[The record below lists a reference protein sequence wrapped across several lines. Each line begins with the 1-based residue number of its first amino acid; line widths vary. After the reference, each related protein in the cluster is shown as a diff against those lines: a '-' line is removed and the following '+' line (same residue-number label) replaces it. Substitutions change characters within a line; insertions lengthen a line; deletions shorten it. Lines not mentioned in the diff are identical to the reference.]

1 MNWFQEYAFR
11 RLWENN
17 GGTDRVMIKNSHM
30 ATRLNAI
37 KQKNVLFITEFQC
50 AFFSFI
56 PQPRSQVWILKNRN
70 LLIDRFLLRGQQLCK
85 FVGTKEIKFFIRKEF
100 NLLSTPTWPLFHCVD
115 VKWKRSID
123 PDGISLIRSF
133 KIKACSGNAQLDTWR
148 EGRCGGLGYAWNSYW
163 LIRSHTAGFF
173 KSKFRWCATRSWLST
188 VVVCR
193 FTVYI
198 CILGLL
204 QVIRNVGQ
212 FFLSMVMT
220 LPLFLTLRFI
230 WNKYGI
236 KNTDIKIKSV
246 SFN

>member
-1 MNWFQEYAFR
+1 MNGTVTNCMNWFQEYAFR

-100 NLLSTPTWPLFHCVD
+100 NLH
-115 VKWKRSID
+115 
-123 PDGISLIRSF
+123 GIFSVH
-133 KIKACSGNAQLDTWR
+133 QH
-148 EGRCGGLGYAWNSYW
+148 GRCSIVLTSSESDLLIPMEFPLSDPSRQKPAVETCNLTNDERGGVGGLVMLGI
-163 LIRSHTAGFF
+163 LI
-173 KSKFRWCATRSWLST
+173 
-188 VVVCR
+188 
-193 FTVYI
+193 
-198 CILGLL
+198 
-204 QVIRNVGQ
+204 
-212 FFLSMVMT
+212 
-220 LPLFLTLRFI
+220 
-230 WNKYGI
+230 
-236 KNTDIKIKSV
+236 D
-246 SFN
+246 